1 MCFLLGKMKSFPY
14 IHEEFFAS
22 HVTPRQTDLL
32 LSQGWRHFGEHFYR
46 YNLGFYEYEIRN
58 VYALRINLEKFSFS
72 RSHRRILKKNRDL
85 QTVFRPIE
93 ITDEKHKLFERHKR
107 RFKHGV
113 PSSLYDF
120 LSPEPAEVP
129 CTALECAVYKA
140 PKLLAVSF
148 FDVGKQSVSSLYAM
162 FEPEEKRRS
171 LGILTMLLEIDF
183 ALRNGK
189 KFYYHGYI
197 YEGKS
202 FYDYKKRFSGLEVFD
217 WRGNWTDYCD
227 SE

>member
-1 MCFLLGKMKSFPY
+1 MESFPY
-14 IHEEFFAS
+14 INEEFFAS
-22 HVTPRQTDLL
+22 HVTPEQTDFL

-46 YNLGFYEYEIRN
+46 YSLGFYKYEIRK
-58 VYALRINLEKFSFS
+58 VYSLRINLRKFSLS
-72 RSHRRILKKNRDL
+72 KSHRRVLRKNQDL
-85 QTVFRPIE
+85 HIIFRPAE
-93 ITDEKHKLFERHKR
+93 ITDEKHELFERHKR
-107 RFKHGV
+107 RFKYGI

-120 LSPEPAEVP
+120 LSHEPAKVP
-129 CTALECAVYKA
+129 CTTLECAVYKA
-140 PKLLAVSF
+140 EKILAASF
-148 FDVGKQSVSSLYAM
+148 FDVGSYSVSSVYAM

-183 ALRNGK
+183 ALKNGK

-202 FYDYKKRFSGLEVFD
+202 FYDYKKRFSALEVFD
-217 WRGNWTDYCD
+217 WRGNWTDFRY